1 MKASLFIIVGIAVL
15 FGGCSTNPK
24 CDFNITTRRVTILTE
39 PEGAAVTQI
48 NPFGQPSTSLGLSPI
63 NDRSVVVV
71 SEVTKMKNMSYSASK
86 RLMEQVNNVVV
97 RIEKD
102 GYKPYFGTLK
112 TEPAET
118 AVHNIKLHMEETEDK

>member
-1 MKASLFIIVGIAVL
+1 MKASLFIVVSIAFI

-24 CDFNITTRRVTILTE
+24 CDFNIATRRVTILTE
-39 PEGAAVTQI
+39 PGGAAVTQI

-71 SEVTKMKNMSYSASK
+71 SKVTKIKNMSYSASK

-112 TEPAET
+112 TEPDET
-118 AVHNIKLHMEETEDK
+118 VVHNIKLQPKEAVNN